1 MEGYLNENQ
10 NQDQSQIFSLTI
22 DPVIKSHLYETARWG
37 KFLAILGFIVC
48 VLVVLVGLFF
58 GTFFNALVSRSEV
71 SYEGNISSGSFGAMA
86 AVFYI
91 IIAVIYFF
99 PCLFLFRFSTKM
111 KTALNGNEQTDLTLA
126 FQNLKS
132 LFRYVGVITVIILA
146 IYLVIFLLAIL
157 GAAFVSR

>member
-22 DPVIKSHLYETARWG
+22 DPIIKSHLYETARWG

-48 VLVVLVGLFF
+48 ALVVIVGLFF
-58 GTFFNALVSRSEV
+58 GTIFSSLVSRSEV
-71 SYEGNISSGSFGAMA
+71 SYEGNISTGSFGALA
-86 AVFYI
+86 AVIYI
-91 IIAVIYFF
+91 IIAVVYFF

-111 KTALNGNEQTDLTLA
+111 KAALNGNEQMDLTLA

-132 LFRYVGVITVIILA
+132 LFRYVGVITVIVLA
-146 IYLVIFLLAIL
+146 FYIIVIIFALL

>member
-1 MEGYLNENQ
+1 MEGYQNENQ
-10 NQDQSQIFSLTI
+10 NQSQIFSLTI
-22 DPVIKSHLYETARWG
+22 DSVIKSHLYETARWG
-37 KFLAILGFIVC
+37 KFLAILGFIIC

-86 AVFYI
+86 AVLYI

-99 PCLFLFRFSTKM
+99 PCLFLYRFSTKM

-146 IYLVIFLLAIL
+146 IYLIIIVFALL
-157 GAAFVSR
+157 GAAAMSR